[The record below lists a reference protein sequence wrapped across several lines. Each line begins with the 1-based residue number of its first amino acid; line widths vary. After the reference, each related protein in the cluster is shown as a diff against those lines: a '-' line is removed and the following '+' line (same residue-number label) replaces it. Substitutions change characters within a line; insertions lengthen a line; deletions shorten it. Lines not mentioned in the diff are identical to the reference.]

1 MAERHAQLSYE
12 DHGVDLP
19 IVEPSIGNAGLTISK
34 LRGVTGDV
42 TFDPGFANTAGA
54 RSAITYIDGGAGILQ
69 HRGYAIEDLAAKASF
84 LEVAYL
90 LLFKKLPS
98 KAELEQWED
107 SVRHHTLLNEEMK
120 RFFDAFPTSAHPM
133 AILSSATSAISTF
146 YEEFHDPTDDAAFYE
161 SSLRLI
167 AKMPTIAAWSYKKSI
182 GMPYCYPRNQLG
194 YVENF
199 IHMMFH
205 LPVEESVV
213 DPVISKALN
222 VLLVLHADH
231 EQNCSTATVRGV
243 GSSQANLFASV
254 SAGIGALWGPL
265 HGGANQQ
272 VIEMLQTIVD
282 DPDASAKSVI
292 ARAKNPNDPFRLM
305 GFGHRVYKNY
315 DPRAKVLR
323 SYADDVLTAVGIK
336 DPLFDIAKELEQAA
350 LEDDYFIERKLFP
363 NVDFY
368 SGLIFRALEF
378 PTRMFTALFAIGRLP
393 GWMAQWKEMTED
405 PDTRIMRPRQIY
417 IGEMDKTFVPLDER
431 EELETAVAQY

>member
-1 MAERHAQLSYE
+1 MVDRYAQLRLDGTEYE
-12 DHGVDLP
+12 LP
-19 IVEPSIGNAGLTISK
+19 IVESTIGNNGVTIAK
-34 LRGVTGDV
+34 LRGDSGDV
-42 TFDPGFANTAGA
+42 TYDPGFANTAGA
-54 RSAITYIDGGAGILQ
+54 KSTITYIDGGAGILQ
-69 HRGYAIEDLAAKASF
+69 HRGYTIEDLAANASF

-90 LLFKKLPS
+90 LLFKKLPTQT
-98 KAELEQWED
+98 ELTTWED
-107 SVRHHTLLNEEMK
+107 SVRNHTLLNEEMK
-120 RFFDAFPTSAHPM
+120 RFFDAFPKSAHPM
-133 AILSSATSAISTF
+133 AILSSATTASSTF
-146 YEEFHDPTDDAAFYE
+146 YEEFLDPTDELSFQE
-161 SSLRLI
+161 SALRLM

-182 GMPYCYPRNQLG
+182 GMPYTYPKNSLD
-194 YVENF
+194 YVDNF

-205 LPVEESVV
+205 IPAVEESHI

-254 SAGIGALWGPL
+254 SAGIDALWGPL
-265 HGGANQQ
+265 HGGANQR

-282 DPDASAKSVI
+282 DPDASAKSMI
-292 ARAKNPNDPFRLM
+292 ARAKDPNDPFRLM

-315 DPRAKVLR
+315 DPRARVIR
-323 SYADDVLTAVGIK
+323 SYADDVLAAVGIK
-336 DPLFDIAKELEQAA
+336 DPLFDLAKELEMTA
-350 LEDDYFIERKLFP
+350 LEDDYFVERKLFP

-368 SGLIFRALEF
+368 SGLIFRALNF

-417 IGEMDKTFVPLDER
+417 IGDVDNTYVPIDER
-431 EELETAVAQY
+431 